1 MTVREWIVRRTPAPP
16 ASLTE
21 RLLTVL
27 GPDADSAESQTAEIC
42 LAAAARSLDALL
54 SAGRFARDSAL
65 ELLVIDALTTYAY
78 EHASLQP
85 NNATALEA
93 LAQRGT
99 RLLGQLMTQRV

>member
-1 MTVREWIVRRTPAPP
+1 LTA
-16 ASLTE
+16 ASRAL
-21 RLLTVL
+21 
-27 GPDADSAESQTAEIC
+27 DS
-42 LAAAARSLDALL
+42 LL

-85 NNATALEA
+85 HSATALEA

>member
-1 MTVREWIVRRTPAPP
+1 VTVREWIIRRTPAPP

-27 GPDADSAESQTAEIC
+27 GPDADSDESRTAEIC
-42 LAAAARSLDALL
+42 LTAAARALDALL
-54 SAGRFARDSAL
+54 SGGRFARDSAL

-85 NNATALEA
+85 NSGAALEA
-93 LAQRGT
+93 LAHRGT
-99 RLLGQLMTQRV
+99 QLLGQLMTQRV